1 MLSLD
6 VFIPWW
12 LLDGDSLVFSHLVST
27 IVTPAWGLVFPELT
41 MSFFFLLNGKYWLP
55 TSSLTLLTKPSLSGR
70 ALITW
75 QTFHWFQGVS
85 SSLMMRTSFTW
96 RFFLVWV
103 HFCLSC
109 RGRGNSFFH
118 LQQNSLVRCCTC
130 RHHFL
135 AYRSADLNTPGGD
148 RTTFVFNLRKWF
160 GVSASVEPG
169 DDMLSA
175 VYGRLLTMASASHM
189 KVCKAS

>member
-12 LLDGDSLVFSHLVST
+12 LLDGDSLVFSQLVST

-41 MSFFFLLNGKYWLP
+41 MSDFFLLNGKYQLP

-85 SSLMMRTSFTW
+85 SSLMMTTSFTW
-96 RFFLVWV
+96 RFFLVRV

-109 RGRGNSFFH
+109 RERGKFSLPSTAEFISKVLYLSPPFPCIQVSRLEYSWWRQNNLC
-118 LQQNSLVRCCTC
+118 LQFKEVIWCNCFCGAWWRHAFCCLRSTVNYGLCFTHESL
-130 RHHFL
+130 
-135 AYRSADLNTPGGD
+135 
-148 RTTFVFNLRKWF
+148 
-160 GVSASVEPG
+160 
-169 DDMLSA
+169 
-175 VYGRLLTMASASHM
+175 
-189 KVCKAS
+189 